1 MPISSVISLSSEAP
15 GKMLSRTP
23 NAEYHIQKSGLRNL
37 RASSALTA
45 IKMINE
51 RELAINP
58 IVQESVQHNTQ
69 VCCLLSPSP
78 SLAIALRATDK
89 HNIQTISNI
98 RSLTASLF
106 GVASGILGLESYH
119 GFLFYLVGSFVVSVL
134 IYALLAERRPRRYF
148 SSPVQELWAGEL
160 VGGLSSFVLT
170 WTLFYGLVRA

>member
-1 MPISSVISLSSEAP
+1 MPNYHTYTPYLFSKEHESE
-15 GKMLSRTP
+15 
-23 NAEYHIQKSGLRNL
+23 YRNL
-37 RASSALTA
+37 RASTALTA

-69 VCCLLSPSP
+69 VYCLLPP
-78 SLAIALRATDK
+78 SLSAPLIK
-89 HNIQTISNI
+89 HNLQTISNI

-119 GFLFYLVGSFVVSVL
+119 GFLFYLIGSFVVSVL

-148 SSPVQELWAGEL
+148 SSPMQELWAGEL
-160 VGGLSSFVLT
+160 FGGLSSFVLT